1 MARQRN
7 NKPRVYLQNDVAK
20 LSILAQLGEA
30 LQRARIVFD
39 IRNEHGRRHDGL
51 VIRAFV
57 VFRRVLVVL
66 FRVMTGAVLLL
77 SAISVK
83 TTAGHVDR

>member
-57 VFRRVLVVL
+57 VFRRVLVL